1 MRIAW
6 PNLSLNPDAPSAWF
20 RAYGAS
26 VRHRYVARFAGAP
39 VSLPPLGR
47 IPVST
52 SRSTDAEDLCGAIEA
67 LLEHLKPFV
76 AHITD
81 IDWKP
86 KDGVL
91 SLILRGMVRRQYD
104 CLGAVTTLV
113 RNGLGYAAAPMLRP
127 ACEEFIWATYLAQ
140 LQKAEAEELVSV
152 VGHGEV
158 VASLSAQD
166 DYAGRKVTRELG
178 LEAHLLKMRR
188 SEPFARARLQKL
200 GQKLGWEKRTVQ
212 SGSLPSVGYIAK
224 QIGQTKLYNLL
235 YHATSRFVHF
245 STSELLRRAWG
256 KSGKVTICSDNFGEY
271 WAAFTLHWGGLLLLR
286 TTAAVA
292 RALENEMPENLL
304 DAESLLRTAEEIAD
318 HGLVPIITAAELAW
332 ESNAP

>member
-1 MRIAW
+1 MRSVRKGPRHRLSRNHRNQCRWTQRGRVEKARLDFNNSTDEYVRWLATTWAICGFAPSAMRIAW

-127 ACEEFIWATYLAQ
+127 ACEEF
-140 LQKAEAEELVSV
+140 
-152 VGHGEV
+152 
-158 VASLSAQD
+158 
-166 DYAGRKVTRELG
+166 
-178 LEAHLLKMRR
+178 
-188 SEPFARARLQKL
+188 
-200 GQKLGWEKRTVQ
+200 
-212 SGSLPSVGYIAK
+212 
-224 QIGQTKLYNLL
+224 
-235 YHATSRFVHF
+235 
-245 STSELLRRAWG
+245 
-256 KSGKVTICSDNFGEY
+256 
-271 WAAFTLHWGGLLLLR
+271 
-286 TTAAVA
+286 
-292 RALENEMPENLL
+292 
-304 DAESLLRTAEEIAD
+304 
-318 HGLVPIITAAELAW
+318 
-332 ESNAP
+332 